1 LSFINVSRLKASL
14 SLGISSVIR
23 LLGNVGVFVL
33 KVSVCL
39 ETIKKMGQIN
49 ISCVEA
55 FSKSRKDNFF
65 EQMEMHLAN
74 V

>member
-1 LSFINVSRLKASL
+1 
-14 SLGISSVIR
+14 
-23 LLGNVGVFVL
+23 VFVL